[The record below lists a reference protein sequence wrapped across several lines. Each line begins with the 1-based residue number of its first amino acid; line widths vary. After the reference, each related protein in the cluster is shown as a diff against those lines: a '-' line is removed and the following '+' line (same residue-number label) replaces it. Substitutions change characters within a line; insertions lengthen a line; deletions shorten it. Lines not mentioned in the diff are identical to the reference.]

1 MILSGG
7 KPDPPED
14 LPGFWTSV
22 VVDPSERLRGPI
34 LTSSLKDRFLLALL
48 DFGVVGSSLSPL
60 EDDDDD
66 VFLF

>member
-22 VVDPSERLRGPI
+22 VVADPSERLRGLI
-34 LTSSLKDRFLLALL
+34 LTSSLEDRFLLALL
-48 DFGVVGSSLSPL
+48 DFGVDGSSLSL
-60 EDDDDD
+60 EEDDDD